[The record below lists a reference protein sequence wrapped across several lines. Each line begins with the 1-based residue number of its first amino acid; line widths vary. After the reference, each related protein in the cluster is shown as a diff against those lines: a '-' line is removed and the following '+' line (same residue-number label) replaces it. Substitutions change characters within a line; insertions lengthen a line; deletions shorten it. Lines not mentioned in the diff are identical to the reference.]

1 MTYWYIEDAGGGCRA
16 FSEVLVLVSE
26 HPRRIHQR
34 LLPLTWENSIS
45 VEEMVFK
52 KVLEMIHEAGV
63 TKEDFLYVCS
73 SNLFYNLHKWL
84 TDNGYHWE
92 MAKMDGLAHEVAER
106 SFQEQI
112 VEAGFPSDIQLEE
125 RNYREFY
132 RFVDAWIKEDSSRN
146 RFIKD
151 MRVRCKP
158 AQFKYILRANT
169 GHVRK
174 CSRCREKIQPYTP
187 MVQYRYREQ
196 GKKKSRYYHPGCT
209 PVKPHKNKLEP
220 VNIIWK
226 EEALTG
232 AVLPNKETKPCLVC
246 QREIPAGDKAVHAFL
261 GKEFIFGHRDC
272 FSSPEND
279 EN

>member
-26 HPRRIHQR
+26 NPVRIHR
-34 LLPLTWENSIS
+34 RTLPLTWESSIT

-52 KVLEMIHEAGV
+52 KVMEMLNEAGV
-63 TKEDFLYVCS
+63 TKEDYLYVCS
-73 SNLFYNLHKWL
+73 SNLFYHLHKWL
-84 TDNGYHWE
+84 TDNGYRWE
-92 MAKMDGLAHEVAER
+92 TAKMDGLAHEVAER
-106 SFQEQI
+106 YFQEQI
-112 VEAGFPSDIQLEE
+112 VQAGFPAQIRLEE

-132 RFVDAWIKEDSSRN
+132 GFVDAWIKEDLSRS

-174 CSRCREKIQPYTP
+174 CSRCRGKIQPFTP

-220 VNIIWK
+220 VELTWRNKNI
-226 EEALTG
+226 TG
-232 AVLPNKETKPCLVC
+232 VMLANKEIKPCLIC
-246 QREIPAGDKAVHAFL
+246 KREIAAGEKAVHAFCDQ
-261 GKEFIFGHRDC
+261 EFIFGHRDC
-272 FSSPEND
+272 FSPPPSREH
-279 EN
+279 